1 MGFGQNFC
9 RNMAKRSYQ
18 YAVRSTYDLFKPAK
32 SSNYIPSSY
41 FYEQEKEE
49 RQRQEKKGYDKNGW
63 PYNWQRHKKAI
74 FQGKEYDIVEVDGK
88 MITLSDGKRH
98 RLSSCILVD
107 KFAGGKY

>member
-32 SSNYIPSSY
+32 SSNDSPSSY

-49 RQRQEKKGYDKNGW
+49 RKREEKKGYDKNGRPESW
-63 PYNWQRHKKAI
+63 ERDDKAM
-74 FQGKEYDIVEVDGK
+74 F
-88 MITLSDGKRH
+88 
-98 RLSSCILVD
+98 
-107 KFAGGKY
+107 

>member
-18 YAVRSTYDLFKPAK
+18 Y
-32 SSNYIPSSY
+32 
-41 FYEQEKEE
+41 
-49 RQRQEKKGYDKNGW
+49 
-63 PYNWQRHKKAI
+63 
-74 FQGKEYDIVEVDGK
+74 DIEEVDGK

-107 KFAGGKY
+107 KFAGGEY

>member
-18 YAVRSTYDLFKPAK
+18 YAVRSTYDLFKPEK
-32 SSNYIPSSY
+32 SSNYSPSYSY
-41 FYEQEKEE
+41 SKRE
-49 RQRQEKKGYDKNGW
+49 EKKREEKNGYDKNGL
-63 PYNWQRHKKAI
+63 PYILGRYDKAI
-74 FQGKEYDIVEVDGK
+74 FQGKEYGIEEVNGK

-107 KFAGGKY
+107 KFAGGRY

>member
-32 SSNYIPSSY
+32 SSNYSPSSY

-49 RQRQEKKGYDKNGW
+49 KKGYDKNGW
-63 PYNWQRHKKAI
+63 PYIWERHEKAI
-74 FQGKEYDIVEVDGK
+74 FQGKEYDIE
-88 MITLSDGKRH
+88 R
-98 RLSSCILVD
+98 
-107 KFAGGKY
+107 

>member
-32 SSNYIPSSY
+32 SSNYSPSSY

-49 RQRQEKKGYDKNGW
+49 RKREEKKGMIKMVGLIFGEDT
-63 PYNWQRHKKAI
+63 KKLFFKARN
-74 FQGKEYDIVEVDGK
+74 
-88 MITLSDGKRH
+88 MTLK
-98 RLSSCILVD
+98 
-107 KFAGGKY
+107 K